1 MPKRW
6 YDIDSTL
13 SLAVSM
19 LKNASEENQDSVCKF
34 INEKFEELNIQKQ
47 DKFIAFKFFNKR
59 WYDEREN
66 VYNLLEN
73 LRCCNDEDR
82 RTLALAIINH
92 LCDIV
97 AP

>member
-34 INEKFEELNIQKQ
+34 INETGL
-47 DKFIAFKFFNKR
+47 
-59 WYDEREN
+59 
-66 VYNLLEN
+66 
-73 LRCCNDEDR
+73 
-82 RTLALAIINH
+82 
-92 LCDIV
+92 
-97 AP
+97 